1 VPADEQLKTIGV
13 AIGIPEPYAG
23 ELREWRERAGD
34 PQAKQVFPHV
44 TLLPPTEVS
53 APELPAIIE
62 HLTAVAAGVAPFEMH
77 LRGTGT
83 FRPLSE
89 VVFIAV
95 AAGISACEQLEHGVR
110 SGPLGRD
117 TQFPYHPHV
126 TIAHDVPT
134 TSLDLVYER
143 LTDYEARFD
152 VDRFTMFEQD
162 VDGVWQPQRE
172 FRLRGDA

>member
-1 VPADEQLKTIGV
+1 V
-13 AIGIPEPYAG
+13 AISIPEPYAA

-44 TLLPPTEVS
+44 TLLPPTGV
-53 APELPAIIE
+53 AAARLPEIVT
-62 HLTAVAAGVAPFEMH
+62 HLSAVAGQVAPFEMH

-89 VVFIAV
+89 VVFVAV
-95 AAGISACEQLEHGVR
+95 AAGISACEQLERGVR
-110 SGPLGRD
+110 SGPLARS

-134 TSLDLVYER
+134 AALDFAYEG

-152 VDRFTMFEQD
+152 VQWFTMFEQD
-162 VDGVWQPQRE
+162 MDGVWQSQRE
-172 FRLRGDA
+172 FRLRGPA

>member
-1 VPADEQLKTIGV
+1 MAPELKTIGV
-13 AIGIPEPYAG
+13 AIGIPDPYAA

-44 TLLPPTEVS
+44 TLLPPTEV
-53 APELPAIIE
+53 AAGRLPAIVE
-62 HLTAVAAGVAPFEMH
+62 HLAWVAATVEPFEMH

-89 VVFIAV
+89 VVFVAV
-95 AAGISACEQLEHGVR
+95 AAGISGCERLERGVR
-110 SGPLGRD
+110 SGPLART

-134 TSLDLVYER
+134 ESLEFAYEC
-143 LTDYEARFD
+143 LTEYEARFD
-152 VDRFTMFEQD
+152 VESFTMFEQD
-162 VDGVWQPQRE
+162 MDGVWQPQRE
-172 FRLRGDA
+172 FRLRGGG

>member
-1 VPADEQLKTIGV
+1 VAEGNLRTIGV
-13 AIGIPEPYAG
+13 AIGIPDPYAA

-44 TLLPPTEVS
+44 TLLPPTEV
-53 APELPAIIE
+53 AEGRLAAIVE
-62 HLTAVAAGVAPFEMH
+62 HLTGVAAGVAPFEMH
-77 LRGTGT
+77 LRGAGT

-89 VVFIAV
+89 VVFVAV
-95 AAGISACEQLEHGVR
+95 ATGISACEQLEHGVR
-110 SGPLGRD
+110 SGPLARE
-117 TQFPYHPHV
+117 TLFPYHPHV

-134 TSLDLVYER
+134 PSLDLVYEG

-162 VDGVWQPQRE
+162 MDGVWQPQRE

>member
-1 VPADEQLKTIGV
+1 VPAERRTIGV
-13 AIGIPEPYAG
+13 AISIPEPYAG

-44 TLLPPTEVS
+44 TLLPPTGVPV
-53 APELPAIIE
+53 AGLPDIMA
-62 HLTAVAAGVAPFEMH
+62 HLALVAARIERFEMH

-95 AAGISACEQLEHGVR
+95 AAGIATCEQLERGVR
-110 SGPLGRD
+110 SGPLAR
-117 TQFPYHPHV
+117 TTTFPYHPHV
-126 TIAHDVPT
+126 TVAHDVPPEA
-134 TSLDLVYER
+134 LDYVYEG
-143 LTDYEARFD
+143 LTDYEARFG

-172 FRLRGDA
+172 FRLSGTA

>member
-1 VPADEQLKTIGV
+1 LSSDLKTIGV
-13 AIGIPEPYAG
+13 AISIPEPYAA

-44 TLLPPTEVS
+44 TLLPPTGVPAS
-53 APELPAIIE
+53 GLPGILA
-62 HLTAVAAGVAPFEMH
+62 HLAGVATAVEPFEMH

-89 VVFIAV
+89 VVFVAV
-95 AAGISACEQLEHGVR
+95 AAGISACEQLERGVR
-110 SGPLGRD
+110 SGPLARS

-126 TIAHDVPT
+126 TVAHDVPT
-134 TSLDLVYER
+134 ASLDFAYEG

-152 VDRFTMFEQD
+152 VECFTMFEQD

-172 FRLRGDA
+172 FRLRGGA